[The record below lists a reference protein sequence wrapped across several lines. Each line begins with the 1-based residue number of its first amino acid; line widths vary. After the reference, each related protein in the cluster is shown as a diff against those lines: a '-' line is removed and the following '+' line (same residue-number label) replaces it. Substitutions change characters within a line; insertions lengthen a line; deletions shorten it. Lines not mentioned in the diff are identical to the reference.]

1 MTAPVPPP
9 VAVHATAAAL
19 PAVSGAVAASFADDP
34 VMQWLFEPSTDPD
47 DARGRF
53 FRFFTE
59 EYFGLGHVY
68 LVAVDGAH
76 GAGGAALWEP
86 PDRHILGG
94 GRVEELIALVTDLLG
109 DEAMPRL
116 TELGR
121 AAEHRPPEPH
131 FYLGILGVAPDHQGR
146 GLGGALVAPV
156 LDACDRGGFV
166 AHLESSN
173 PRNLGF
179 YERLGFVAT
188 DEYRVGPATGPLL
201 TVMRRTPS

>member
-1 MTAPVPPP
+1 MTAPVPA
-9 VAVHATAAAL
+9 VAVHATAADL
-19 PAVSGAVAASFADDP
+19 PAVSGAVAGSFADDP
-34 VMQWLFEPSTDPD
+34 VMQWLFETSADPD

-53 FRFFTE
+53 LHFFTE

-68 LVAVDGAH
+68 TVAVDGT
-76 GAGGAALWEP
+76 GGSIGAALWAP
-86 PDRHILGG
+86 PDRDILGG
-94 GRVEELIALVTDLLG
+94 DRVTALITLVTDLLG

-116 TELGR
+116 SELGR
-121 AAEHRPPEPH
+121 AAEYRPPEPH
-131 FYLGILGVAPDHQGR
+131 FYLGILGVAPEHQGR
-146 GLGGALVAPV
+146 GLGGTLVAPV

-188 DEYRVGPATGPLL
+188 DEYRIGPATGPVL
-201 TVMRRTPS
+201 TVMRRIPD